1 VVVPNRVGERSCFGL
16 LCPHCNGSVIAPHCS
31 KYVSEEQVRHFWSCE
46 DCGHQIESVV
56 DLRLIVSNLSKHITT
71 DRASL
76 AGDMSRHFDATAALP
91 LMRART
97 SF

>member
-1 VVVPNRVGERSCFGL
+1 MAIPNRDGEQSCFGL

-56 DLRLIVSNLSKHITT
+56 DLRVIVSSLSKHITT

-76 AGDMSRHFDATAALP
+76 AG
-91 LMRART
+91 
-97 SF
+97 

>member
-1 VVVPNRVGERSCFGL
+1 MVVPNRVGERSCFGL

-46 DCGHQIESVV
+46 DCGHQIESIV
-56 DLRLIVSNLSKHITT
+56 DLRVIVSNLSKHITT

-76 AGDMSRHFDATAALP
+76 VG
-91 LMRART
+91 
-97 SF
+97 